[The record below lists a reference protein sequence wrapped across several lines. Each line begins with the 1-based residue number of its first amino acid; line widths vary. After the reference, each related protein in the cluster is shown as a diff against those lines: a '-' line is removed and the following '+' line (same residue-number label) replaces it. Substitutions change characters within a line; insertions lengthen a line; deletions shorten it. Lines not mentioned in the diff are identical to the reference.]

1 MALSTIGTNSIADSA
16 ITTAKST
23 IINEV
28 DSWRVTTNFAN
39 SSNGSSELVSANW
52 ERADTDF
59 DKFGTGLSESSG
71 IFTFPSTGLYLVN
84 CIASYYPGGANSGV
98 ELQIRVTT
106 NNSSYNTRAIALS
119 GAAGADRP
127 EAVSANMCIDCT
139 STTNTKFAIYTAG
152 TTTSNF
158 WRAATDRQQL
168 GFTCIRLGDT

>member
-59 DKFGTGLSESSG
+59 DKFGTGLS
-71 IFTFPSTGLYLVN
+71 
-84 CIASYYPGGANSGV
+84 
-98 ELQIRVTT
+98 
-106 NNSSYNTRAIALS
+106 
-119 GAAGADRP
+119 
-127 EAVSANMCIDCT
+127 
-139 STTNTKFAIYTAG
+139 
-152 TTTSNF
+152 
-158 WRAATDRQQL
+158 
-168 GFTCIRLGDT
+168 